1 MNVRNHNSL
10 NQPLVSVFMAVYN
23 NAGYLRQSID
33 SILQQTYS
41 NFELIIVNDG
51 SSDDS
56 HKIIS
61 TYTDP
66 RIMYIRNEENRGI
79 IASRNIG
86 LKSANGKYLAVLDS
100 DDIAV
105 AERLEKQ
112 VAFMEANPDYGLCG
126 TNFTNIDAT
135 GKKLSKTRFPQKDPD
150 IRAYLY
156 LGNCFCHSSTMV
168 RTELAK
174 KFCYSGD
181 IILGEDYQLFIDIAG
196 VSKLANLPFMGCYYR
211 LHSNNVSTQMN
222 SQMYSSIRR
231 INRQNL
237 IKLGISFTEKQL
249 DIHSQFL
256 IFNSEYFD
264 NEEQFNEL
272 ENWVKKLVYA
282 TQNDARMN
290 RPVIF
295 KFLLH
300 RWFVICYK
308 RNKKRKLFFTPFLLR
323 YHFRY
328 VNLMIE
334 EAFAH
339 STNTYRKKIGL
350 EILVSV

>member
-1 MNVRNHNSL
+1 MKVRNHNSL
-10 NQPLVSVFMAVYN
+10 NPPLVSVFMAVYN
-23 NAGYLRQSID
+23 TAGYLRQAID
-33 SILQQTYS
+33 SILLQTYT

-56 HKIIS
+56 HNIIS
-61 TYTDP
+61 SYTDP
-66 RIMYIRNEENRGI
+66 RIVYIRNEVNRGI
-79 IASRNIG
+79 VASRNIG
-86 LKSANGKYLAVLDS
+86 LNRVRGNYLAVLDS

-105 AERLEKQ
+105 PERLEKQ

-126 TNFTNIDAT
+126 THFTIIDAS
-135 GKKLSKTRFPQKDPD
+135 GKKINKTRFPQKDQD

-174 KFCYSGD
+174 KFRYSED
-181 IILGEDYQLFIDIAG
+181 NILGEDYQLFIDVAG
-196 VSKLANLPFMGCYYR
+196 ISKLANLPFMGCYYR
-211 LHSNNVSTQMN
+211 LHSTNVSTQMN

-237 IKLGISFTEKQL
+237 IKLGISFTDKQL
-249 DIHSQFL
+249 DVHSQFL
-256 IFNSEYFD
+256 IFNAEYFE
-264 NEEQFNEL
+264 NEDHFHEL
-272 ENWVKKLVYA
+272 ENWVKKLVYT

-290 RPVIF
+290 HSVIF
-295 KFLLH
+295 KFILH

-323 YHFRY
+323 YHFKY
-328 VNLMIE
+328 VNLMIG